1 MWGGCL
7 SSSSVPH
14 HHGHRL
20 PPPSSL
26 GGAGRDARR
35 KRSPRTPE
43 KLVQRAADKSFLARS
58 TAGRWGGRRP
68 RLGCSRPP
76 SCARDGAGREPPLRD
91 AGSPHAGGSP
101 KTRTQ
106 STSESP
112 TIRVGPARVAAS
124 PLAQR
129 RWSPAA
135 PPPAGSPQRARGCLQ
150 PLPAGAVRPG
160 GSKSAEQGAADAP
173 TEQPRTGSPRACTPG
188 GHPRI
193 PCGGGRAPSSS
204 CFPTRERLESM

>member
-1 MWGGCL
+1 MPLVGVGA
-7 SSSSVPH
+7 SPG
-14 HHGHRL
+14 GHRL
-20 PPPSSL
+20 PPPSSF
-26 GGAGRDARR
+26 GCAGRGVRK

-43 KLVQRAADKSFLARS
+43 KLVQRVADKSFRARS

-101 KTRTQ
+101 KARTQ
-106 STSESP
+106 PASESP
-112 TIRVGPARVAAS
+112 TIRVGAARVAAS
-124 PLAQR
+124 PPPQR
-129 RWSPAA
+129 RWSLRA
-135 PPPAGSPQRARGCLQ
+135 PPPAGSPQRARGCLP

-173 TEQPRTGSPRACTPG
+173 TEQPRTHGPRACTPG

-193 PCGGGRAPSSS
+193 PCGGGLAPSSP
-204 CFPTRERLESM
+204 CFPTREGLESM